1 MANPRDVNID
11 IVGHDHTDRATKGAE
26 RNLDSLERKL
36 AKVEKATGRSAH
48 AAEDLQK
55 RWKRSFE
62 TGPLGTKLES
72 LSGKLLK
79 ITGGAAAAV
88 PALGALQP
96 VIIGLTGVL
105 APAAAALGVFGGV
118 LGSVF
123 GEVSEASAKNQDLVD
138 KIQLYKEKARVL
150 TQRGDKEGA
159 AKELDKAAKAAV
171 ELRARYNL
179 LDPAVA
185 QAVAR
190 MDQLKMTWQD
200 FVDKNTPRTVELL
213 ARAFE
218 FLIRTIPKLQ
228 PLFDAGADAAE
239 RFLGFIERKEAD
251 GTIDRFITFLAD
263 KAPGALETVAGALDK
278 TWGALQTAW
287 QWWGNLSDAVS
298 TAVDNIRVWVLS
310 MRLNWYT
317 TLGQMYADSANF
329 LREAAGAFGQL
340 PGVGEKVRT
349 ALLKAASGLDESA
362 RKARE
367 KAAEIQ
373 NAIDSIHDHTVT
385 VTVNTHYKNYG
396 TPAGTVVPS
405 WYGKAPGGDAYG
417 GHTGAAGQD
426 VLMTGPGSRST
437 MPPLAIT
444 TGPTQV
450 DVSVVIPGL
459 AQVLT
464 GMVRTE
470 VDRAIRNAAGRAQ
483 YGRAV

>member
-1 MANPRDVNID
+1 MPNPRDVNID
-11 IVGHDHTDRATKGAE
+11 VVGHDHTDRATKSAE

-36 AKVEKATGRSAH
+36 AKVDRATGRSAV

-62 TGPLGTKLES
+62 TGPIGTKLES

-96 VIIGLTGVL
+96 VIVGLTGVL

-123 GEVSEASAKNQDLVD
+123 GEVSDASAKNQDLLD
-138 KIQLYKEKARVL
+138 KIQLAREKARVL

-159 AKELDKAAKAAV
+159 AKELEKAAKAAV
-171 ELRARYNL
+171 ELRARYSL

-185 QAVAR
+185 QAVDR

-200 FVDKNTPRTVELL
+200 FIDKNTPRTVELL
-213 ARAFE
+213 VRGFE
-218 FLIRTIPKLQ
+218 LLIRTIPKLQ

-263 KAPGALETVAGALDK
+263 KAPGALETVAGALDR

-287 QWWGNLSDAVS
+287 QWWGNLSTAVS
-298 TAVDNIRVWVLS
+298 TAVDNIRTWVLG
-310 MRLNWYT
+310 MRLNWYS
-317 TLGQMYADSANF
+317 TLGQMYADSASF
-329 LREAAGAFGQL
+329 LREAAEAFGQL

-373 NAIDSIHDHTVT
+373 NAIDSIHDHSVT
-385 VTVNTHYKNYG
+385 VTVNTHYKNFG

-417 GHTGAAGQD
+417 GHTGSAGQD
-426 VLMTGPGSRST
+426 VLMAAPGSRST
-437 MPPLAIT
+437 MPPMPIT
-444 TGPTQV
+444 VAAP
-450 DVSVVIPGL
+450 DVSVNVTIPGL

-464 GMVRTE
+464 AMVRSE
-470 VDRAIRNAAGRAQ
+470 VGRAQ
-483 YGRAV
+483 RASALRAQFGRAV